1 MSEYFITQF
10 TEVLP
15 KILIIG
21 EDGNFSQQ
29 VCQLFQQR
37 SFNVDFF
44 DFSNNTLSAQN
55 QKKLQEQTYY
65 KIVCLFNL
73 SGNTPNV
80 ESIIK
85 ILKTRKEPMLVLT
98 RFDSII
104 DVDSSSTHTWL
115 EYSREQYNNILAL
128 QLALTKSTLI
138 LIRDLI
144 LEENYYHPAH
154 SYFFYHLASRQ
165 LLNPQFDFYFISQKN
180 FLSQIQSYL
189 FAPYSGDKIIVEPN
203 AVPALKYFRSLN
215 YFFDYQYQ
223 VVNQS
228 FTAPVYEFPF
238 IIKKIAI
245 QSDLDFLNEQYIKAH
260 LKNHPSLTPPAE
272 SQPPN
277 ANQTEKNKVI
287 NSPPLTPPLSY
298 SAKPNDLKNHQTT
311 SSSFNPNSLFDSK
324 SNSSTNHKSENR
336 VFINKQ
342 VNPSVQKLNSKKSTN
357 DKEEKFLAQ
366 YSNNHF
372 LIGQVKCQPVCDLNN
387 FNFIKT
393 SHQALNFAKIFPLLK
408 NNAQLATNLKEVA
421 VPAIVDEH
429 FSASPKEKTV
439 SPLVFYQAA
448 SHLSH
453 SKIKCFPQCNL
464 QNFNFAKIH
473 SRLESPQTI
482 KIVPVQNPVQLSKPP
497 LPPPP
502 PNLQTTTNQRA
513 VKRSSKTQL
522 KTDFTNQVIFTPS
535 VKTPQNSSTAV
546 KPTKPAK
553 PRPIMAKNVSK
564 IKNKASFYSFFDFKK
579 IKTHFSD
586 SVIVQKI
593 IAKKNILLSAIITG
607 FITLLIFA
615 FFILPHR
622 NQAFTQSNLQTY
634 FSLCQQDGHCF
645 DLNRISKIYTLSFV
659 PTAEDQVFVNDLH
672 NHINK
677 NLRLEKQIKSFY
689 SVIWQKQ
696 AGDAVA
702 EVKIINQLVDSLIQE
717 ASSLQ
722 TSFFKQKNTLSQ
734 YVSDEDLEFFNT
746 QLSAHQQK
754 LFALKKHLP
763 LLEQISSIPDLNLS
777 LILMDDRYPRSAGG
791 LLTNIVNLKS
801 NYGSLNNPKYHLIT
815 QISSN
820 SVVAVA
826 TPSAVKVSNFSNK
839 SGLHNLSFNRP
850 FGETAALCTQIIDKS
865 LDFKPELVI
874 GLNLNTLIK
883 LRALISNESYAQTHS
898 SIYKD
903 INFKTNQELEEV
915 LSLQLKNI
923 YEDLVALDYDLIIP
937 VFSLIIEGLNQTSIQ
952 LYSTIPELTP
962 LISQLNLD
970 NDPNN
975 IMCPS
980 SLGSETCYLDAI
992 AQNDNYLHQH
1002 SSLKQEINHIIDL
1015 TPEKT
1020 IHTRTIVY
1028 DNTLSNEAANT
1039 YLSFILPYGST
1050 ISSFQ
1055 VDDKNKAL
1063 DEYNGS
1069 SILIKAGQSSVVV
1082 LEFYLSRPIM
1092 KNNFTYSFYNQFQ
1105 HGISD
1110 QILRIAVENNLP
1122 HSPKIIAP
1130 TAINEQKKI
1139 VFSTKENQSFHGA
1152 IAF

>member
-21 EDGNFSQQ
+21 EEGNFSQQ

-44 DFSNNTLSAQN
+44 DFSNNTLSAKN
-55 QKKLQEQTYY
+55 LKKLQEQTYY

-115 EYSREQYNNILAL
+115 EYSREQYNNVLAL
-128 QLALTKSTLI
+128 QQALTKSTLI

-144 LEENYYHPAH
+144 LEENNYHPAH

-165 LLNPQFDFYFISQKN
+165 LLNPQFDFHFISQKN

-203 AVPALKYFRSLN
+203 PISALKYFRSLN

-223 VVNQS
+223 VINQS
-228 FTAPVYEFPF
+228 FSSPVYEFPF
-238 IIKKIAI
+238 TIKKVSI

-260 LKNHPSLTPPAE
+260 LKKHPNLTPPAE
-272 SQPPN
+272 NQPPKVN
-277 ANQTEKNKVI
+277 HQDKNQVV
-287 NSPPLTPPLSY
+287 NSPPPPPPLSY
-298 SAKPNDLKNHQTT
+298 STNVNDLKNRQPSFSTFD
-311 SSSFNPNSLFDSK
+311 SSSLFNGKPNS
-324 SNSSTNHKSENR
+324 N
-336 VFINKQ
+336 INPKNNISPPKTHQ
-342 VNPSVQKLNSKKSTN
+342 NNIHVQKPKLGQPTN
-357 DKEEKFLAQ
+357 IREEKFLAQ
-366 YSNNHF
+366 YSSNHL
-372 LIGQVKCQPVCDLNN
+372 LIGETRCQPICDLTN

-393 SHQALNFAKIFPLLK
+393 SHQTINYAKIFPILK
-408 NNAQLATNLKEVA
+408 NNSHLTSNLKEVTA
-421 VPAIVDEH
+421 PTLVDEH

-453 SKIKCFPQCNL
+453 SKIKCFPKCNL

-473 SRLESPQTI
+473 SRLESPQAI
-482 KIVPVQNPVQLSKPP
+482 KIVPVQNPIQLSKPP

-502 PNLQTTTNQRA
+502 PNLKT
-513 VKRSSKTQL
+513 SSDYVVAKHKPKTQL

-535 VKTPQNSSTAV
+535 VKIPSESHSITR
-546 KPTKPAK
+546 PTKPAK
-553 PRPIMAKNVSK
+553 PLSSATKKGSK
-564 IKNKASFYSFFDFKK
+564 IKKKPGFNLLINLEIFKD
-579 IKTHFSD
+579 HFLNSL
-586 SVIVQKI
+586 IIQKI
-593 IAKKNILLSAIITG
+593 IAKKNILLSAIVTG
-607 FITLLIFA
+607 FLTLLIFA

-622 NQAFTQSNLQTY
+622 NQAFTQSNLKTY
-634 FSLCQQDGHCF
+634 FSLCRQDENCF
-645 DLNRISKIYTLSFV
+645 NLNRISKIYSLSFI

-677 NLRLEKQIKSFY
+677 NLRLEKQIKSY
-689 SVIWQKQ
+689 YGVIWQKQ

-702 EVKIINQLVDSLIQE
+702 EVKIISQLLDSLIQE
-717 ASSLQ
+717 ASNLQ
-722 TSFFKQKNTLSQ
+722 ALFFKQKNTFSQ
-734 YVSDEDLEFFNT
+734 YVSDEDLEFFTT

-791 LLTNIVNLKS
+791 LLTNVVNLKS

-820 SVVAVA
+820 SALAVA
-826 TPSAVKVSNFSNK
+826 TPSALKASNFSNK
-839 SGLHNLSFNRP
+839 SGLHNLSFNRS
-850 FGETAALCTQIIDKS
+850 FGETAALSTQIIDKS
-865 LDFKPELVI
+865 LDFKPELII

-883 LRALISNESYAQTHS
+883 MRALINGESYTQAHS

-903 INFKTNQELEEV
+903 INFKTNQELEGV
-915 LSLQLKNI
+915 FSLYLKNL
-923 YEDLVALDYDLIIP
+923 YEDLVALDYNLIIP
-937 VFSLIIEGLNQTSIQ
+937 AFNLIIEGLNQTAIQ
-952 LYSTIPELTP
+952 LHSTIPELIP

-992 AQNDNYLHQH
+992 AQSDNYLHQH
-1002 SSLKQEINHIIDL
+1002 SNLNQEINHTIDL
-1015 TPEKT
+1015 APEKT
-1020 IHTRTIVY
+1020 THTRTIVY

-1055 VDDKNKAL
+1055 VDDKNKSL

-1105 HGISD
+1105 HGVSN
-1110 QILRIAVENNLP
+1110 QNLRVIVENNLP

-1130 TAINEQKKI
+1130 TAISEQKKI
-1139 VFSTKENQSFHGA
+1139 IFSTKENQSFHGA